1 MMPIDAGEKTKERPR
16 SRVPMAIFFKALIP
30 ALLATVLFV
39 FLFARTASKTQAVES
54 NGMMR
59 VTLSQK
65 DASFRPIPRA
75 AGGATGVV
83 WYAPTGPALKFQL
96 RAYGLRPGRRYLL
109 ELQVDKAIYTVA
121 SYLPD
126 ARGDLAIDSSLAQFQ
141 EGVCVGANYDPPMPT
156 AGEHHVKFW
165 IKSDGSPASGTMPG
179 VVAGAPGAQLPC
191 HGNGDG
197 DYRYVLLENET
208 ADFTGR

>member
-1 MMPIDAGEKTKERPR
+1 MPIEEGAATTERRR
-16 SRVPMAIFFKALIP
+16 SRVPMTIFIKALVP
-30 ALLATVLFV
+30 AVLATALFV
-39 FLFARTASKTQAVES
+39 FLFARTASKTQTVQS

-75 AGGATGVV
+75 AGGAAGVV
-83 WYAPTGPALKFQL
+83 WYVPKAPAMKFQL
-96 RAYGLRPGRRYLL
+96 RAYGLHPGRRYLL
-109 ELQVDKAIYTVA
+109 ELQVDKTIYTVA

-126 ARGDLAIDSSLAQFQ
+126 ARGDLAIDSSLTQFE

-165 IKSDGSPASGTMPG
+165 IKNDGSPSTGTMPG
-179 VVAGAPGAQLPC
+179 VAAGSPGAELPC

>member
-1 MMPIDAGEKTKERPR
+1 MMPFDAEERIAGRPR
-16 SRVPMAIFFKALIP
+16 SRVPLAILVKALLP
-30 ALLATVLFV
+30 ALLATALFV
-39 FLFARTASKTQAVES
+39 FLFARSASKPRVVES

-65 DASFRPIPRA
+65 DASYRPIPRA

-83 WYAPTGPALKFQL
+83 WYAPSGPALKFQL
-96 RAYGLRPGRRYLL
+96 RAYGLRTGRRYLL
-109 ELQVDKAIYTVA
+109 ELQVDDAIYTVA

-126 ARGDLAIDSSLAQFQ
+126 ANGDLAIDTTLTQFQ
-141 EGVCVGANYDPPMPT
+141 EGVCVGTNYDKPT
-156 AGEHHVKFW
+156 PVTGEHHVKFW
-165 IKSDGSPASGTMPG
+165 IKSDGSPSSGMMPG
-179 VVAGAPGAQLPC
+179 VAAGAPGAELAC

-197 DYRYVLLENET
+197 DYRYVLLENEI